1 MEIYSRFSVPSS
13 SGLVCGVGR
22 TQQHFK
28 DECDINNIIKGYVP
42 VPAPSTAVYGDFSC
56 TDLQE
61 AYGIVEQASVAFSE
75 VPSDIRARFNH
86 NPVEF
91 YEFVQNPVN
100 HAELA
105 ELGLL
110 DKSAVIPSASEGTV
124 IVNPSDAP
132 SPAPSPSVVADPVPV
147 VAPNA

>member
-1 MEIYSRFSVPSS
+1 MEIFSRFSVPESA
-13 SGLVCGVGR
+13 GLVCGVGR

-86 NPVEF
+86 DPVEF
-91 YEFVQNPVN
+91 YEFVQNPAN
-100 HAELA
+100 QAELA
-105 ELGLL
+105 QLGLL
-110 DKSAVIPSASEGTV
+110 EKSAVTPSAAEGTV
-124 IVNPSDAP
+124 IVNPTDAP
-132 SPAPSPSVVADPVPV
+132 APAPAPSAVTDPAPAP
-147 VAPNA
+147 APNA